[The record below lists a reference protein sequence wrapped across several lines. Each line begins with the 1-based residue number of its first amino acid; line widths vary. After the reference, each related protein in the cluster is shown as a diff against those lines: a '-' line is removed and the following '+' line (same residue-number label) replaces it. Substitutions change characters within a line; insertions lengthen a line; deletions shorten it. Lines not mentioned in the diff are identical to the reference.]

1 MATTRYSPAQAWD
14 RVEYAV
20 RSDTHS
26 MAIGYLLWLF
36 GFFGAHRFYFGR
48 PVSGTIWFCTLG
60 VFLIGWIVDLFLI
73 PQMDREADIRYQP
86 GPLSYNLA
94 WILLTF
100 LGVFGAHRLY
110 MRKYVTAVLYFFT
123 GGLLLLGVL
132 YDYWTL
138 NRQIDE
144 RNMYGWD

>member
-1 MATTRYSPAQAWD
+1 MASTHSPT
-14 RVEYAV
+14 YASGGF
-20 RSDTHS
+20 RHALHADTHS
-26 MAIGYLLWLF
+26 KAIGYLLWIF
-36 GFFGAHRFYFGR
+36 GFFGAHRFYFGK
-48 PVSGTIWFCTLG
+48 PVTGTIWFFTLG
-60 VFLIGWIVDLFLI
+60 LLFVGWIVDLFLI
-73 PQMDREADIRYQP
+73 PSMDREASVRFRA
-86 GPLSYNLA
+86 GPLSYNLT

-138 NRQIDE
+138 NRQVDE
-144 RNMYGWD
+144 RNTYGWD